1 MKQARKNH
9 FTRGLVTRMTFSLL
23 ALSPA
28 ALADVKLS
36 AIFSDHMVLQ
46 RDVAVP
52 VWGWAAPDELVAVS
66 IAGQQQKT
74 IAHKNGKRSLKL
86 AKMSY
91 GSASTLTVSGK
102 NTITIHETRIPFPNG

>member
-1 MKQARKNH
+1 MKKARKNH
-9 FTRGLVTRMTFSLL
+9 FTRRLVTRMTFSLL
-23 ALSPA
+23 APSPP

-46 RDVAVP
+46 QDAAVP
-52 VWGWAAPDELVAVS
+52 VWELVTGS

-74 IAHKNGKRSLKL
+74 IADKNGKWSLKL
-86 AKMSY
+86 AKMSP
-91 GSASTLTVSGK
+91 GTASMLTVSGK